1 MTTDQQLAEAVAGG
15 LQGFTLYPT
24 PDGRWQA
31 STTRDKIGWQVF
43 IADDPIDAVRLAL
56 SGLSTKKTDNA
67 IPEGIF
73 G

>member
-1 MTTDQQLAEAVAGG
+1 MTIDQQLAEAAAGG

-31 STTRDKIGWQVF
+31 STTRDKLGWQ
-43 IADDPIDAVRLAL
+43 ITIDDDPATAVRVALAGL
-56 SGLSTKKTDNA
+56 SGMKASTPGQED
-67 IPEGIF
+67 IF